1 MQNRHK
7 LNRYIVVTDI
17 PGVFLHADMDDKAH
31 MLLAGTITKLIVKR
45 DPKPNRKYN

>member
-1 MQNRHK
+1 
-7 LNRYIVVTDI
+7 VTDI